1 MPEAEWVTFE
11 GQGHAAMMTA
21 PKLFADTV
29 LDFLA
34 R

>member
-1 MPEAEWVTFE
+1 MPHAEWVTFE
-11 GQGHAAMMTA
+11 GQGHAATLTA
-21 PKLFADTV
+21 PKLFAETV